1 MSTLQNIMIILIV
14 SVFVIIGILL
24 SLIAIYAAP
33 DEKVHFLEAGYF
45 WIGDAIAIL
54 GLLIYFKKTE

>member
-1 MSTLQNIMIILIV
+1 MKNIMIILIV

>member
-1 MSTLQNIMIILIV
+1 MKNIMIMLVV

-33 DEKVHFLEAGYF
+33 DGQIYFVEAGYF
-45 WIGDAIAIL
+45 WIGNAIAIL
-54 GLLIYFKKTE
+54 GLLIYFKK